1 MCEREGKLDEA
12 YQARK
17 RLKQLRIQEEAKRKE
32 EVDISHFRKMAS
44 CDATHKEEIRSLQ
57 NKWNN
62 VILPNLE
69 NQIALLE
76 MELKKR

>member
-1 MCEREGKLDEA
+1 MAGCDA
-12 YQARK
+12 AH
-17 RLKQLRIQEEAKRKE
+17 KE
-32 EVDISHFRKMAS
+32 EVRQ
-44 CDATHKEEIRSLQ
+44 LQ

-62 VILPNLE
+62 IILPNLE